1 MSIPDSLPSLT
12 PNDFEQRFGDRHL
25 LHGIV
30 EKWARE
36 KPSAIALIDAGRKR
50 EVSWA
55 VFDRMAT
62 GLALRLLD
70 CGFRKGECFA
80 SLLPL
85 VSEHVF
91 LEYACFKIGVI
102 FVPLDLRLLTGEV
115 LRSLAIVNAKGFAFT
130 RIPGGMDAVALANEI
145 CSCTALRM
153 LLQFS
158 PAEEC
163 AEGATPAS
171 SLLQDAM
178 RLCDPVSSDTPGKDL
193 AASYDAVR
201 QSVSEKEGALI
212 IFTTGST
219 GSPKPALLS
228 HRNITCQA
236 MCISQALL
244 HSDKGLVTLVNLPP
258 SHVGCQTE
266 LLAGTVFDGGT
277 AVLLPIFDPLRSLQA
292 VKEYKVTVVGQIP
305 AMFQFEW
312 RLKDYNSFDLSSLE
326 FIAYGGQQVSAPFVE
341 KMATMA
347 PSVGTGLGLTETA
360 GFCTYIRRERAHA
373 GDCASSLGGAMPV
386 YPMTIRHPMRAD
398 GSAGDELPDGER
410 GCVCFS
416 GPQTFL
422 GYINDPTATAA
433 TLSKDGYLYTGDI
446 GFRDAGSLHLVGR
459 AKWIIKPGG
468 YQVFPGDVENHFCAL
483 DQVAACVAV
492 GVEHA
497 VLSEAIFA
505 FVEKKPGAELTIQM
519 LVKHARGM
527 ASYMRPRHYV
537 LLEAGKM
544 PLNRASK
551 ADYLALQDLARR
563 EVAALRSNG
572 LWDRTGE

>member
-1 MSIPDSLPSLT
+1 MSIPDNLPSLT
-12 PNDFEQRFGDRHL
+12 LNDFEERFGDRHL

-36 KPSAIALIDAGRKR
+36 KPSAIALIDADRKR

-62 GLALRLLD
+62 GLAIRLLE

-85 VSEHVF
+85 MSEHVF
-91 LEYACFKIGVI
+91 LEYACFKIGVV
-102 FVPLDLRLLTGEV
+102 FVPLDLRLLAAEV
-115 LRSLAIVNAKGFAFT
+115 SRNLALVNAKGFAFT
-130 RIPGGMDAVALANEI
+130 RVPGGMDAVALAKEI
-145 CSCTALRM
+145 RSQTKLRM

-163 AEGATPAS
+163 VEGATPAT

-178 RLCDPVSSDTPGKDL
+178 RLCDPVSSDAHGKDL

-201 QSVSEKEGALI
+201 QSVSENDGALV

-244 HSDKGLVTLVNLPP
+244 RSDTGLVTLVNLPA

-266 LLAGTVFDGGT
+266 LLAGTLFEGGT
-277 AVLLPIFDPLRSLQA
+277 AVLLPVFDPLRSLQT
-292 VKEYKVTVVGQIP
+292 VEEYKVTVVGQIP

-312 RLKDYNSFDLSSLE
+312 RLKNYDSFDLSSLE

-360 GFCTYIRRERAHA
+360 GFCTYLRRKRARA
-373 GDCASSLGGAMPV
+373 GECASSLGGAMPV
-386 YPMTIRHPMRAD
+386 YPMTIRHPMRPD

-422 GYINDPTATAA
+422 GYINDPAATAA
-433 TLSKDGYLYTGDI
+433 TLSKDGYLYTGDV

-459 AKWIIKPGG
+459 AKWIIKPSG

-483 DQVAACVAV
+483 GEVASCAAV

-497 VLSEAIFA
+497 IISEAIVA
-505 FVEKKPGAELTIQM
+505 FVEKRPGAELTRQM
-519 LVKHARGM
+519 LEKHARGM

-537 LLEAGKM
+537 LLDAGRM
-544 PLNRASK
+544 PLNRVSK
-551 ADYLALQDLARR
+551 ADYLVLQDLARR
-563 EVAALRSNG
+563 EVETLRSTG
-572 LWDRTGE
+572 RWDRTDE